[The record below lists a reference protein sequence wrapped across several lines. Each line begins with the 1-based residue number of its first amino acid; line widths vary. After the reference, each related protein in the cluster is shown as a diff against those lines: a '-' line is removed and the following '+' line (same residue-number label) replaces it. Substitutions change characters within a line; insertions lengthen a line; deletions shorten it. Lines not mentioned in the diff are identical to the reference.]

1 MRDGGRRPRLRQ
13 PALRL
18 PLRNARRRSASSLSP
33 RRPGHAKGEGGA
45 FTHPQG
51 PAARSRS
58 RELGAP
64 LFAHVP
70 RSLAPPATSPR
81 RSLLLRFVPAD
92 PVAHVAQESRRRV
105 RSPQWT
111 SRLPAKQRA
120 VRFLLRAPAS
130 PSRSSSYISAPLAA
144 APLRPRRPTRPSN
157 PREAQKLRSLAQQKC
172 SLPEKQRLSHHPS
185 LTTLRPL
192 ARRAPSQSR
201 SPQLRFVPADRT
213 RAH

>member
-1 MRDGGRRPRLRQ
+1 LRSLRTAAAAWPRARAVSGEHKQAWGQVAEVEEHPPSL
-13 PALRL
+13 LRL
-18 PLRNARRRSASSLSP
+18 PLRTARRRSASSLSP

-58 RELGAP
+58 REQGAP

-105 RSPQWT
+105 RSPQRT

-130 PSRSSSYISAPLAA
+130 PSRSSSNEIAHRHQYS
-144 APLRPRRPTRPSN
+144 S
-157 PREAQKLRSLAQQKC
+157 
-172 SLPEKQRLSHHPS
+172 
-185 LTTLRPL
+185 
-192 ARRAPSQSR
+192 
-201 SPQLRFVPADRT
+201 
-213 RAH
+213 RAHRYMRTETTHAGVLFALAHVLIEAWD

>member
-1 MRDGGRRPRLRQ
+1 M
-13 PALRL
+13 
-18 PLRNARRRSASSLSP
+18 
-33 RRPGHAKGEGGA
+33 
-45 FTHPQG
+45 
-51 PAARSRS
+51 
-58 RELGAP
+58 
-64 LFAHVP
+64 P

-92 PVAHVAQESRRRV
+92 PVAHVAQESRRRG

-201 SPQLRFVPADRT
+201 SPQLRFVPADPVAQVARKAREACPPAPFEECCPP
-213 RAH
+213 RATVRWFAKQLR